1 MYNKN
6 KICCV
11 ILARKGSKGIK
22 NKNLLKLNKI
32 PLFIHPIIEAKK
44 SKYIDKIFFNS
55 DCKKMIKL
63 AKQHGATC
71 DFIRNKRLS
80 SDNALSAEVLID
92 HINFYNLIEKF
103 DYMILLEPTSPLTNC
118 KDIDKAIK
126 LLIKCKSGT
135 SLVTVVKNTIPNS
148 EFSFR
153 IFGKFLKPIKDKS
166 IYNLPRQNFIS
177 RYYLCGALYIS
188 KISSYMNFQSFIQ
201 KKTVFYKIEKFKSVE
216 IDDLEDYKMVKRLYS
231 LKK

>member
-1 MYNKN
+1 MYNKK

-22 NKNLLKLNKI
+22 NKNLLKLNNI

-44 SKYIDKIFFNS
+44 SKYVDKIFFNS
-55 DCKKMIKL
+55 DCKKMVKL
-63 AKQHGATC
+63 AKQNGATC
-71 DFIRNKRLS
+71 NFIRSKKLS
-80 SDNALSAEVLID
+80 SDNAQSSEVLID
-92 HINFYNLIEKF
+92 HINFYNLSEKF
-103 DYMILLEPTSPLTNC
+103 DYMILLEPTSPLTSN

-126 LLIKCKSGT
+126 LLINCKSGT

-153 IFGKFLKPIKDKS
+153 ICGKFLNPIKDRS

-188 KISSYMNFQSFIQ
+188 KISSYINFQSFIQ
-201 KKTVFYKIEKFKSVE
+201 KKTVFYKIDKFKSVE
-216 IDDLEDYKMVKRLYS
+216 IDDLEDYKIIQKLYA

>member
-63 AKQHGATC
+63 AKQNGATC
-71 DFIRNKRLS
+71 DFVRSKKLS
-80 SDNALSAEVLID
+80 SDKALSSEVLTD
-92 HINFYNLIEKF
+92 HFNFYNIQRKF
-103 DYMILLEPTSPLTNC
+103 DYIILLEPTSPLTSSM
-118 KDIDKAIK
+118 DIDKAIK
-126 LLIKCKSGT
+126 LLINFKLAT
-135 SLVTVVKNTIPNS
+135 SLVTVVKNTIPNC
-148 EFSFR
+148 EFSFQTR
-153 IFGKFLKPIKDKS
+153 GKFLNPIKNMS

-177 RYYLCGALYIS
+177 KYYLCGALYIS
-188 KISSYMNFQSFIQ
+188 KISSFINFQSFIQ
-201 KKTVFYKIEKFKSVE
+201 KKTVFYKIEKFKSIE
-216 IDDLEDYKMVKRLYS
+216 IDDLEDYKMVKKLYS

>member
-1 MYNKN
+1 MYKAKN
-6 KICCV
+6 ICCV

-63 AKQHGATC
+63 AKQYGAKC
-71 DFIRNKRLS
+71 DFIRDKKLS
-80 SDNALSAEVLID
+80 SDRALSSEVLMN
-92 HINFYNLIEKF
+92 HFSFYNIESKF
-103 DYMILLEPTSPLTNC
+103 DYIILLEPTSPLTTY

-126 LLIKCKSGT
+126 LLINSRLAT
-135 SLVTVVKNTIPNS
+135 SLVTVVKNTIPCS
-148 EFSFR
+148 ELGFTIS
-153 IFGKFLKPIKDKS
+153 GKFLKPINNIKM
-166 IYNLPRQNFIS
+166 YNLPRQNFIS
-177 RYYLCGALYIS
+177 KYYLCGALYMS
-188 KISSYMNFQSFIQ
+188 RVSSYVNFKSFIQ
-201 KKTVFYKIEKFKSVE
+201 KKTIFYKIEKFKSVE
-216 IDDLEDYKMVKRLYS
+216 IDDLEDYRMVKKLYA

>member
-1 MYNKN
+1 MYSKK

-32 PLFIHPIIEAKK
+32 PLFLHPIIEAKK

-63 AKQHGATC
+63 AKQNGATS

-92 HINFYNLIEKF
+92 HINFYNLSEKF
-103 DYMILLEPTSPLTNC
+103 DYMILLEPTSPLTSS

-126 LLIKCKSGT
+126 ILINFKSGT
-135 SLVTVVKNTIPNS
+135 SLLTVVKNTIPNP
-148 EFSFR
+148 EFSFQ
-153 IFGKFLKPIKDKS
+153 ISGKFLKPIQDRS
-166 IYNLPRQNFIS
+166 IYNLPRQNFTS

-188 KISSYMNFQSFIQ
+188 KISSYINFQSFIQ
-201 KKTVFYKIEKFKSVE
+201 KKTTFYKIAKFKSFE
-216 IDDLEDYKMVKRLYS
+216 IDDLEDYKIIQKLYT